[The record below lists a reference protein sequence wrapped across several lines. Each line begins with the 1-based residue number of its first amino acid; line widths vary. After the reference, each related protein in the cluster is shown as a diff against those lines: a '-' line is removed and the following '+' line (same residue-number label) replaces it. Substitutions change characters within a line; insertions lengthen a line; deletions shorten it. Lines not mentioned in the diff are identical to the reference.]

1 MTLRLGTITG
11 ISKGMRF
18 HTAVNKFCLNAVLKE
33 NIPVW
38 GNAMELYRPYLS
50 LKDAVKT
57 IFFFINKKKFNNQ
70 IYNVISSNYT
80 VKEILDII
88 KKFKINLR

>member
-1 MTLRLGTITG
+1 
-11 ISKGMRF
+11 MRF

-50 LKDAVKT
+50 LKRCCKKQY
-57 IFFFINKKKFNNQ
+57 FF
-70 IYNVISSNYT
+70 S
-80 VKEILDII
+80 LI
-88 KKFKINLR
+88 KKNLTIKFTM